1 MNDMSELEN
10 DISVLESVLRRSKIE
25 CTIAKNKQQFFE
37 KKQDEL
43 QELSKLVLYNVA
55 KQKSINSIDTYVN
68 FLQET

>member
-1 MNDMSELEN
+1 MQIYQRESERERKRERERERNDMSELEN

-43 QELSKLVLYNVA
+43 QE
-55 KQKSINSIDTYVN
+55 
-68 FLQET
+68 